1 MCWRLFLI
9 MLQVCNFN
17 RIKNRIQHRCIP
29 VKFLITPVLKNMR
42 TTKYCKPVCY
52 LIKEGGRTFLTTI
65 TFENIEQTFV
75 LYFDLIRNFQKVHI
89 SVLALL
95 TRKIMTAYE
104 GYYYKRI
111 WPAINYGFLYFTR
124 FKFHALRF
132 SFFLCEFSFT
142 NIHDHRTAGE
152 GRGLFFN
159 SLLPVPPASQTLI
172 NETARK

>member
-1 MCWRLFLI
+1 MQTSLLSDKIRWTYISYNNNIRKYWA
-9 MLQVCNFN
+9 NFRSLLRFN
-17 RIKNRIQHRCIP
+17 KKLSESP
-29 VKFLITPVLKNMR
+29 
-42 TTKYCKPVCY
+42 Y
-52 LIKEGGRTFLTTI
+52 
-65 TFENIEQTFV
+65 
-75 LYFDLIRNFQKVHI
+75 IRVGF
-89 SVLALL
+89 
-95 TRKIMTAYE
+95 TDKIMTAYE